1 MTPRLAL
8 ALAAPL
14 AILLAACS
22 DDHDH
27 GSEEAHDHIE
37 EAACEHASASPT
49 AVTAVTDENA
59 TTPIADVGS
68 GPLGSHHRHARGVC
82 SGPLMVTIPA
92 GETAY
97 IWLRTLS
104 DHADTGLFASQAGV
118 VTGFE
123 DPEGG
128 TTYTLTDDGPPGEC
142 AEAWAADY
150 RIHIHEA
157 QPYRVTLDGNVAT
170 SVLLTFEDVPSDH
183 AHAGE

>member
-59 TTPIADVGS
+59 TTPIADVG
-68 GPLGSHHRHARGVC
+68 